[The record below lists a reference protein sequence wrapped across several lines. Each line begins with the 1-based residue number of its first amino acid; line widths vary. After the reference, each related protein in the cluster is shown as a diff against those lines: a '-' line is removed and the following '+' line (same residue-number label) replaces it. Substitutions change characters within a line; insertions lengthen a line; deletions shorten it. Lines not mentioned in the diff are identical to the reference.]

1 MASNDLETK
10 HLETLDRDLGR
21 FSSLETASS
30 YVTKPLVAP
39 ALALIFIIIV
49 GILLNLH

>member
-1 MASNDLETK
+1 MADNDLETK

-30 YVTKPLVAP
+30 YVTKPVSYTHLTLPTKA
-39 ALALIFIIIV
+39 
-49 GILLNLH
+49 